1 MTDYEIFENNEH
13 LSEKMENLL
22 SSVEGLI
29 FIVCIF
35 FNLFGKYLK
44 YVKKDK
50 GSQINDKLYHK
61 LVNLFNPSMQVIF
74 KDTSEHQ
81 VAKTQDLDLEEDAV
95 FIETVYEK
103 FDNLEA
109 NLNVQTGLMS
119 QETDGIF
126 RIFEI
131 IECTMWSQ
139 MVVNKLNNLLMKFIE
154 KNQKRRK
161 D

>member
-1 MTDYEIFENNEH
+1 M
-13 LSEKMENLL
+13 
-22 SSVEGLI
+22 
-29 FIVCIF
+29 
-35 FNLFGKYLK
+35 K

-50 GSQINDKLYHK
+50 GSQINDKIYHK

-74 KDTSEHQ
+74 RDTSLHQ
-81 VAKTQDLDLEEDAV
+81 VTKTQDLDLEEDGV

-103 FDNLEA
+103 FDNVEA
-109 NLNVQTGLMS
+109 NLKVQTGLMT

-139 MVVNKLNNLLMKFIE
+139 MVANKLNNLLMKLIE
-154 KNQKRRK
+154 KDQKRRK